1 MKDILDEYHPLRGE
15 TEDDDDNGDSEE
27 EDRMCQQLEN
37 MQKRAMVKL
46 ERSMNEV
53 AENDDDYERRFQ
65 QNEALGDSDDEELNI
80 APDSFER
87 VRQSRG
93 RENNE
98 AEKNMKDELNHMWE
112 EYKKKLNDHIP
123 VDARQVN
130 IFFRIFSM

>member
-15 TEDDDDNGDSEE
+15 AEDDDDTEDSEE

-37 MQKRAMVKL
+37 MQKRAMAKL
-46 ERSMNEV
+46 ERSMNEAV
-53 AENDDDYERRFQ
+53 ENDDDYERKFQ

-87 VRQSRG
+87 VGQSRG
-93 RENNE
+93 RANNE
-98 AEKNMKDELNHMWE
+98 AEKNMKDKLNHMWE
-112 EYKKKLNDHIP
+112 EYKKKLDNHIP

-130 IFFRIFSM
+130 IFFRIFRM